1 MERVLYLAVCA
12 LIFILLLVVV
22 LRVIGVDL

>member
-12 LIFILLLVVV
+12 LIFVLLLVVV
-22 LRVIGVDL
+22 LRVLGVAV